1 MFIKVNMMIGSDS
14 MEGEKEKKEK
24 TSSLEKILEIIG
36 INEPGKKL
44 EKIFQVMNVTV
55 KSGDVNQGSMDIQ
68 AMYDELQKALK
79 NAGLSKVSD
88 STKNFLKGIASRIK
102 LENLKS
108 IIESLKIKNNV
119 EKLDKVAD
127 ILNLHARYQSA
138 KENLEKMGVKNAGAK
153 LKQMLE
159 ESIIQERVENFENY
173 LASIGVEE
181 PRRKIGEL
189 LETMGLK
196 GAYDDIKALIGWDA
210 AEPL

>member
-1 MFIKVNMMIGSDS
+1 
-14 MEGEKEKKEK
+14 MEEEKGKKEK

-44 EKIFQVMNVTV
+44 EKVFQVMNV
-55 KSGDVNQGSMDIQ
+55 KGGDVNQGSLDIQ

-79 NAGLSKVSD
+79 NVGLSKISD
-88 STKNFLKGIASRIK
+88 STKNFIKGMASRIK

-127 ILNLHARYQSA
+127 ILNIHARYQSA
-138 KENLEKMGVKNAGAK
+138 KDNLEKMGVKNAGAK
-153 LKQMLE
+153 LKQILE
-159 ESIIQERVENFENY
+159 ESIIQERIENFENY
-173 LASIGVEE
+173 LLSIGVEE

-189 LETMGLK
+189 LEAMGLK

-210 AEPL
+210 AGPL